1 MSLAQV
7 LRAWWRRY
15 ALLTK
20 AALSCCMKQR
30 LWPAGAVARYQ
41 MGQITA
47 PMR

>member
-7 LRAWWRRY
+7 LRAWWRRCGW
-15 ALLTK
+15 LGK
-20 AALSCCMKQR
+20 AAQLCCMKQR
-30 LWPAGAVARYQ
+30 LWPAGAAAHYQ